1 MGWIARARIWA
12 LGIRKSLWQ
21 VGIYLRIALMKA
33 VAVVIALPETVR
45 DQVRQWR
52 GHTVELPVEEQ
63 RMLLAE
69 YYTHFEQ
76 LSELICDSAFAE
88 EGAPWQAE
96 YQRLRKW
103 FQRAYPQIRPYLTAH
118 LNCDPSDT
126 EFGLRTVGRPT
137 DAMEALFCAETLD
150 EILRHDGGYLIGR
163 LERARSALYR
173 YGDYLR
179 TYLERTD
186 A

>member
-1 MGWIARARIWA
+1 MGLITWARTFAQ
-12 LGIRKSLWQ
+12 GIGKGLWQ
-21 VGIYLRIALMKA
+21 LGLHLRIALLKA
-33 VAVVIALPETVR
+33 VAVLSALPETIR

-52 GHTVELPVEEQ
+52 GQTVELPIEEQ
-63 RMLLAE
+63 RLLLAE

-76 LSELICDSAFAE
+76 LSELICDCAFAE
-88 EGAPWQAE
+88 QGTPWQAE
-96 YQRLRKW
+96 YARLRKW

-118 LNCDPSDT
+118 LNCDPSDA
-126 EFGLRTVGRPT
+126 EFGLHTVGRPT

-150 EILRHDGGYLIGR
+150 EILHHDNGHLIGR

-179 TYLERTD
+179 TYLE